1 MNCTNPNCECK
12 SGTFANMNPPTKAPS
27 PVRFEVWM
35 LSGIEWQQ
43 RIPIQT
49 DNGKYRVEITWALDR
64 YRVSVWRRA
73 QEPEKLIEVRH
84 PLFARTAVETAN
96 MLLRKYNRFA

>member
-1 MNCTNPNCECK
+1 MIRAQ
-12 SGTFANMNPPTKAPS
+12 FANANGK
-27 PVRFEVWM
+27 FETWM
-35 LSGIEWQQ
+35 LDGVEWQQ

-73 QEPEKLIEVRH
+73 QEPEKMIEVRH

-96 MLLRKYNRFA
+96 ILLRKYNRFA